1 MRAKHRKTLKRVFA
15 RPTPP
20 DIRWDDFE
28 AMLRAS
34 GVNVVMRS
42 GSRVG
47 LVKEEERLVVHRP
60 HPAPLVSPET
70 IRDIAAFLQAAGV
83 QP

>member
-1 MRAKHRKTLKRVFA
+1 MRAKHRKTLKRVCG

-20 DIRWDDFE
+20 DIRWDDLE

-34 GVNVVMRS
+34 GVDVVMRS

-47 LVKEEERLVVHRP
+47 LVKNGERTVVHRP
-60 HPAPLVSPET
+60 HPTPLVSRET
-70 IRDIAAFLQAAGV
+70 IRDIAAFLKAAGV